1 MKARLDNKIGS
12 RSRQLYREEDAPRGE
27 ADMDRE
33 LDFMI
38 FLGPKR
44 GGGGGPTSAPDE
56 ARVVVVDSPM
66 RKPGVV
72 LRKEDCIIDI
82 I

>member
-44 GGGGGPTSAPDE
+44 GGGGGAHVGTGWGMSFGGGNT
-56 ARVVVVDSPM
+56 R
-66 RKPGVV
+66 
-72 LRKEDCIIDI
+72 
-82 I
+82 

>member
-44 GGGGGPTSAPDE
+44 GGGGT
-56 ARVVVVDSPM
+56 RRHLM
-66 RKPGVV
+66 R
-72 LRKEDCIIDI
+72 LELSWSTLQ
-82 I
+82 